1 MKKYLFVTICILVV
15 ASFMLAACQPTPAPA
30 TEAAKMEEVKPTE
43 APVEK
48 PTEAPP
54 AEVKKEP
61 VTLKFLKIAD
71 ELEAK
76 AFDEMVQAWHQV
88 DGGKWSYVSI
98 EYDAKPFMELFPAI
112 QKSVATGSEID
123 VIQADG
129 PNVKNFA
136 FNGILWDLTSSF
148 TADEMKTW
156 APQSVVEG
164 SFNGKFYG
172 PPEAQSCQLMW
183 YNVDMTDAAGLDMS
197 APDGWTYGE
206 SGTGLANW
214 QKLTKDENGDG
225 TPEVFGL
232 SIGSGPWD
240 YFQRIGPRTNGEPG
254 SPTFEGISEDGL
266 TFVGYFDTPEAIA
279 AYKFIQDMMY
289 KIKVHPTQFTPNDM
303 LSGLV
308 ATTIYQ
314 DMIMGTQKDQF
325 PDFKMSAI
333 YPPYF
338 KTPMCQT
345 GSWHYGI
352 SSKTQHFDEALA
364 FVKFAASDEGATFIW
379 KYKSQLP
386 ANINLLNT
394 LPDFKDVKERKM
406 MADFFMKYGKPRITS
421 AAYTEYNSL
430 FSEFWNALMA
440 GEDVETLAKDY
451 AQQMQDAAAT
461 YKP

>member
-1 MKKYLFVTICILVV
+1 
-15 ASFMLAACQPTPAPA
+15 
-30 TEAAKMEEVKPTE
+30 
-43 APVEK
+43 
-48 PTEAPP
+48 
-54 AEVKKEP
+54 
-61 VTLKFLKIAD
+61 
-71 ELEAK
+71 
-76 AFDEMVQAWHQV
+76 
-88 DGGKWSYVSI
+88 
-98 EYDAKPFMELFPAI
+98 
-112 QKSVATGSEID
+112 
-123 VIQADG
+123 
-129 PNVKNFA
+129 
-136 FNGILWDLTSSF
+136 
-148 TADEMKTW
+148 
-156 APQSVVEG
+156 
-164 SFNGKFYG
+164 
-172 PPEAQSCQLMW
+172 
-183 YNVDMTDAAGLDMS
+183 
-197 APDGWTYGE
+197 
-206 SGTGLANW
+206 
-214 QKLTKDENGDG
+214 
-225 TPEVFGL
+225 
-232 SIGSGPWD
+232 
-240 YFQRIGPRTNGEPG
+240 
-254 SPTFEGISEDGL
+254 
-266 TFVGYFDTPEAIA
+266 
-279 AYKFIQDMMY
+279 
-289 KIKVHPTQFTPNDM
+289 M

-364 FVKFAASDEGATFIW
+364 FVKFASSDEGATFIW
-379 KYKSQLP
+379 NYKSQLP